1 MESVKM
7 NYTNEKD
14 VCAICMESLPFNRRI
29 LHTTE
34 CGHTFHACC
43 FGKINEPVCPCCRS
57 KVTHEIRRQSKEI
70 RKRLH
75 DLRLEEHNILYDQ
88 FHSELKWMNQRME
101 KYQQDMKELCELR
114 QHTIE
119 KINQKYQY
127 YKLLRKTLQGQLTRI
142 NLDIRMGLNIRKISE
157 ISKNIE
163 NNMEVYD
170 VTENE
175 VRMNVDTS
183 ESEEAD
189 PSLYISDVMVDD
201 TENVDDSNISINDR
215 SQDMVDNS
223 NLYQAEG
230 LDESGLFQDMEV
242 VFESNLSPYNERSE
256 EDDVVLMSQEIEG
269 FTEGRLVVSE
279 ENLETTYDGVG
290 RSMESDSNIVPENDE
305 MEFLSFLF
313 SKMEID
319 QDEFIEHYDGYRNLR
334 EGSLQLLSLRY
345 SQMEL
350 EEV

>member
-88 FHSELKWMNQRME
+88 FHNELKWMNQRME
-101 KYQQDMKELCELR
+101 KYQQEMKELCELR

-142 NLDIRMGLNIRKISE
+142 NLDIRMGLNMRKLSE

-163 NNMEVYD
+163 NNMEIND
-170 VTENE
+170 VTENA

-189 PSLYISDVMVDD
+189 PSLYISDVMVDE

-223 NLYQAEG
+223 NLYHAEG
-230 LDESGLFQDMEV
+230 LDESSLFQDVEGG
-242 VFESNLSPYNERSE
+242 VFDSNLSSYNECSE
-256 EDDVVLMSQEIEG
+256 EDDVVLMSQE
-269 FTEGRLVVSE
+269 L
-279 ENLETTYDGVG
+279 
-290 RSMESDSNIVPENDE
+290 ESDSNIVQENDE
-305 MEFLSFLF
+305 LEFLSFLF

-319 QDEFIEHYDGYRNLR
+319 HDEFIEHYDGDRNLR
-334 EGSLQLLSLRY
+334 RESLQSESSRY
-345 SQMEL
+345 SQMEF
-350 EEV
+350 EDV

>member
-88 FHSELKWMNQRME
+88 FHNELKWMNQRME
-101 KYQQDMKELCELR
+101 KYQQEMKELCELR

-142 NLDIRMGLNIRKISE
+142 NLDIRMGLNMRKLSE

-163 NNMEVYD
+163 NNMEIND
-170 VTENE
+170 VTENA

-189 PSLYISDVMVDD
+189 PSLYISDVLVDE

-223 NLYQAEG
+223 NLYHAEG
-230 LDESGLFQDMEV
+230 LDESSLFQDVEGG
-242 VFESNLSPYNERSE
+242 VFDSNLSSYNECSE
-256 EDDVVLMSQEIEG
+256 EDDVVLMSQE
-269 FTEGRLVVSE
+269 L
-279 ENLETTYDGVG
+279 
-290 RSMESDSNIVPENDE
+290 ESDSNIVQENDE
-305 MEFLSFLF
+305 LEFLSFLF

-319 QDEFIEHYDGYRNLR
+319 HDEFIEHYDGDRNLR
-334 EGSLQLLSLRY
+334 RESLQSESSRY
-345 SQMEL
+345 SQMEF
-350 EEV
+350 EDV

>member
-88 FHSELKWMNQRME
+88 FHNELKWMNQRME
-101 KYQQDMKELCELR
+101 KYQQEMKELCELR

-142 NLDIRMGLNIRKISE
+142 NLDIRMGLNMRKLSE

-163 NNMEVYD
+163 NNMEIND
-170 VTENE
+170 VTENA

-189 PSLYISDVMVDD
+189 PSLYISDVMVDE

-230 LDESGLFQDMEV
+230 LDESGLFQYMEV
-242 VFESNLSPYNERSE
+242 GVFDSNLSPYNECSE
-256 EDDVVLMSQEIEG
+256 EDDVVLMSQELEL
-269 FTEGRLVVSE
+269 ESE
-279 ENLETTYDGVG
+279 
-290 RSMESDSNIVPENDE
+290 SESDSNIVQENDE
-305 MEFLSFLF
+305 LEFLSFLF

-319 QDEFIEHYDGYRNLR
+319 QDEFIEHYDGDRNLR

-345 SQMEL
+345 SQMEF